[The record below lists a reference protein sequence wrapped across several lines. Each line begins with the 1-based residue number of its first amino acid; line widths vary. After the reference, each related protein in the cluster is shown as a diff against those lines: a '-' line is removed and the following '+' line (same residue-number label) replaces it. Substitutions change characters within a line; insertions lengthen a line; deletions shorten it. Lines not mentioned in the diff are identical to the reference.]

1 MELTKKYNALIRKHC
16 HENIEFLSE
25 CGINFCLLCRLSEVS
40 FNPPLPSDVT
50 SRFEELIVFVLA
62 GYTLNSLEIYQN
74 NVEFEA
80 GFGNQ
85 NIGSFVS
92 VSLDGIL
99 QIFIKDVEGNDLV
112 LFNRYENIA
121 FNNQE
126 VFINQDESN
135 DEKNDEINQKNFN
148 DSLNAILSNP
158 QNKKIIKEAQKNK
171 NK

>member
-1 MELTKKYNALIRKHC
+1 MELTKKYNALINKHC
-16 HENIEFLSE
+16 CENIKFLSE
-25 CGINFCLLCRLSEVS
+25 YSINFCLLCRLSEVS

-62 GYTLNSLEIYQN
+62 GYTLNSLEIHQN
-74 NVEFEA
+74 YIEFEA

-85 NIGSFVS
+85 NIGSFVN
-92 VSLDGIL
+92 VSLKGIL
-99 QIFIKDVEGNDLV
+99 QIFIKDIEGNDLA

-126 VFINQDESN
+126 TSTNHDESS